1 MNPLL
6 RSYNSRTAAI
16 LGSAECEQCGRHITT
31 YSHSE
36 SLRGPHFCNDK
47 CKKEYE
53 AEQKAYCPECEYLK
67 EHCKCPKTAA
77 LLDDENED
85 NGERDRLLE
94 EMIDQGIEEF
104 NAMDTKDYSFTDD
117 DREVLKRD
125 FKVQA
130 SHLKHRLFAVNPMQ
144 QRPEGSKT
152 AGFQGTM
159 KHGIL
164 YFLDKN
170 KGARSK
176 FLLVNFPSIYGSSI
190 LTYMRREG
198 LIQKE
203 SEKATSNWLIT
214 PSGKEL
220 LEKTGPYTLAMYQK
234 YNSYYSHAEHLLK
247 SPEHAYWWEQ
257 HTSSDRDVEH
267 EQVSSS
273 TTEEL
278 LARLE
283 EINKRAEHR
292 WGVLLYRQDELREFQ
307 KIQSELWNRA
317 HGKESKPFTTTS
329 VPRDEMVRT
338 KSGSKKLLKHHLF
351 AQIPALPPTPPAE
364 VQSAPANLVRPALK
378 FPLKVQAPQP
388 AGGAVKRALPPEKAE
403 PPTKPNGEVEPS
415 WGESTLYGSHHW
427 EYDEEKKQEE
437 KKSSSGPRFA
447 AFVPKKAVI
456 DPNWEPGPGDPNYCE
471 ECEQPNNPE
480 NKYCDWCQAPMPQR
494 QRSEK
499 RESNPFATKHKL
511 LNRWEDEETP
521 VEERYPI
528 TDQDED
534 TLQEIYRMNA
544 KQAGSH
550 PKHPEAEYD
559 PMISDENVA
568 GFTDVS
574 GEQYHVPRKKLPE
587 GHPHR
592 TINEA
597 PWRNEDIQ
605 VRKNGKSHKI
615 ADLASTS
622 IDGSGWVMPNGDFER
637 GSHAA
642 VVRRLLGNIPNK
654 NIYSTAF
661 EKGWVRVEMNPA
673 SGVTC
678 LGTIIPMKKCEKLL
692 INIAKRTGMPE
703 IYAECGTGSEFTRGE
718 WDGRQFN
725 QQPRYGWHV
734 ARPIRTKKA
743 ESGPVDH
750 IIIDGKPGEWHVH
763 FQNADFPAEDK
774 VVANPGTAEEVA
786 GMYQDMYPDS
796 IVHVRKGYPDK
807 ATVSYGRPS
816 HSINPVLNPVQQVTA
831 KKEVNVKHPL
841 LRQAAVNSEGE
852 CANCG
857 EKKFDEQGR
866 CTNCDVCENCKGDT
880 AEGECPNC
888 DYCPDCEHKLEWEP
902 SGTPDHKRVRK
913 CMNTECCRYD
923 LDDDPDEVE
932 IVEDPMKEYGLWRHG
947 Q

>member
-53 AEQKAYCPECEYLK
+53 AEQKAYCPECDYLK
-67 EHCKCPKTAA
+67 EYCKCPK
-77 LLDDENED
+77 
-85 NGERDRLLE
+85 
-94 EMIDQGIEEF
+94 
-104 NAMDTKDYSFTDD
+104 
-117 DREVLKRD
+117 
-125 FKVQA
+125 
-130 SHLKHRLFAVNPMQ
+130 
-144 QRPEGSKT
+144 KT
-152 AGFQGTM
+152 AG
-159 KHGIL
+159 
-164 YFLDKN
+164 
-170 KGARSK
+170 
-176 FLLVNFPSIYGSSI
+176 VNW
-190 LTYMRREG
+190 
-198 LIQKE
+198 
-203 SEKATSNWLIT
+203 TSRDFE
-214 PSGKEL
+214 PK
-220 LEKTGPYTLAMYQK
+220 
-234 YNSYYSHAEHLLK
+234 
-247 SPEHAYWWEQ
+247 
-257 HTSSDRDVEH
+257 DRDVEH

-283 EINKRAEHR
+283 EINKRAERR

-338 KSGSKKLLKHHLF
+338 KSGGIFNRKKLVVLSPEERRTYMNLLSREMNNLGSEYLGDHHAQRQYEGAEERAWLQFQKMYPGMREFEGPKNGSLKKAGTDDPRYLPITISRLQQIKKEIEAKKDLANQLDVDWGSIDDAIEYLERMLPKPQQQDNPFSDADQQELKDMKMFGSKKLLQHRLF
-351 AQIPALPPTPPAE
+351 AGAPLPTPEQFQHCNKTLWERPSDYAAYVDE
-364 VQSAPANLVRPALK
+364 QKKEERRVQE
-378 FPLKVQAPQP
+378 PQ
-388 AGGAVKRALPPEKAE
+388 G
-403 PPTKPNGEVEPS
+403 
-415 WGESTLYGSHHW
+415 
-427 EYDEEKKQEE
+427 
-437 KKSSSGPRFA
+437 GPRFA

-471 ECEQPNNPE
+471 ECEHPNNPE

-494 QRSEK
+494 QHSEK

-534 TLQEIYRMNA
+534 TLQEIYLMNA

-568 GFTDVS
+568 GFTDAS

-592 TINEA
+592 TMNEDA
-597 PWRNEDIQ
+597 PWRNEDNPSCICGHGFYDHDERGDCDICGEKCGGFMPSHDAAPVKFASDIQ

-615 ADLASTS
+615 ADP
-622 IDGSGWVMPNGDFER
+622 VV
-637 GSHAA
+637 HADP
-642 VVRRLLGNIPNK
+642 VEKKDETGVNHPSLQWNWNENVNPEQFRR
-654 NIYSTAF
+654 
-661 EKGWVRVEMNPA
+661 
-673 SGVTC
+673 
-678 LGTIIPMKKCEKLL
+678 MKKKVSKMDPEEL
-692 INIAKRTGMPE
+692 KRRKKFLERELADPMLDMSERRAITGELDMVK
-703 IYAECGTGSEFTRGE
+703 IKMNAS
-718 WDGRQFN
+718 
-725 QQPRYGWHV
+725 
-734 ARPIRTKKA
+734 TKKA

-774 VVANPGTAEEVA
+774 VVTNPGTAEEVA

-796 IVHVRKGYPDK
+796 IVHVKKKEVPRSSQDDDYNQMRWTQLSM
-807 ATVSYGRPS
+807 AS
-816 HSINPVLNPVQQVTA
+816 A
-831 KKEVNVKHPL
+831 KKEANVKHPL
-841 LRQAAVNSEGE
+841 LKQAAINSEGE

-913 CMNTECCRYD
+913 CMNPECRRYD
-923 LDDDPDEVE
+923 LTLDDDPDEVE
-932 IVEDPMKEYGLWRHG
+932 IVDDPMEAYGLWRHG

>member
-53 AEQKAYCPECEYLK
+53 AEQKAYCPECDYLK
-67 EHCKCPKTAA
+67 EYCKCPK
-77 LLDDENED
+77 
-85 NGERDRLLE
+85 
-94 EMIDQGIEEF
+94 
-104 NAMDTKDYSFTDD
+104 
-117 DREVLKRD
+117 
-125 FKVQA
+125 
-130 SHLKHRLFAVNPMQ
+130 
-144 QRPEGSKT
+144 KT
-152 AGFQGTM
+152 AG
-159 KHGIL
+159 
-164 YFLDKN
+164 
-170 KGARSK
+170 
-176 FLLVNFPSIYGSSI
+176 VNW
-190 LTYMRREG
+190 
-198 LIQKE
+198 
-203 SEKATSNWLIT
+203 TSRDFE
-214 PSGKEL
+214 PK
-220 LEKTGPYTLAMYQK
+220 
-234 YNSYYSHAEHLLK
+234 
-247 SPEHAYWWEQ
+247 
-257 HTSSDRDVEH
+257 DRDVEH

-283 EINKRAEHR
+283 EINKRAERR

-338 KSGSKKLLKHHLF
+338 KSGSIFNRKKLVVLTPEQRRTYLNLLSREMNNLGSEYLGPTFHFQQSQHAEERAWLQFQKMYPGMREFEGPKNGSLKKAGTDDPRYLPITISRLQQIKKEIEAKKELADQLDVDWGSIDDAIEYLERMLPNPQQKTDYNPFSDADQQELKNMKMFGGLKHRLF
-351 AQIPALPPTPPAE
+351 AAPLPTPE
-364 VQSAPANLVRPALK
+364 QFQHCNKTLWERPSDYA
-378 FPLKVQAPQP
+378 A
-388 AGGAVKRALPPEKAE
+388 
-403 PPTKPNGEVEPS
+403 
-415 WGESTLYGSHHW
+415 Y
-427 EYDEEKKQEE
+427 EEKRKQEE
-437 KKSSSGPRFA
+437 KKSSGPRFA
-447 AFVPKKAVI
+447 AFIPKKAVI
-456 DPNWEPGPGDPNYCE
+456 SPNWEPGPGDPNYCE
-471 ECEQPNNPE
+471 ECEHPNNPE

-499 RESNPFATKHKL
+499 KESNPFATKHKL

-521 VEERYPI
+521 VEDRYPI

-534 TLQEIYRMNA
+534 ILQNEIYRMNA
-544 KQAGSH
+544 KRAGSH

-592 TINEA
+592 TMNEDA
-597 PWRNEDIQ
+597 PWRNEDNPSCICGHGFYDHDERGDCDLCREKCGGFMPSHDAAPVKFASDIR

-615 ADLASTS
+615 AEPIPGKEETENKEGVGVNHPRKWDWNET
-622 IDGSGWVMPNGDFER
+622 VNPEQF
-637 GSHAA
+637 
-642 VVRRLLGNIPNK
+642 RR
-654 NIYSTAF
+654 
-661 EKGWVRVEMNPA
+661 
-673 SGVTC
+673 
-678 LGTIIPMKKCEKLL
+678 MKKKVSKMDPEELKRRKKFLERELADPLL
-692 INIAKRTGMPE
+692 DMSERRAITGELDMVK
-703 IYAECGTGSEFTRGE
+703 IKMNAGS
-718 WDGRQFN
+718 
-725 QQPRYGWHV
+725 
-734 ARPIRTKKA
+734 TKKA

-796 IVHVRKGYPDK
+796 IVHVRRGVDPEEHPRPGREIDDYLHGR
-807 ATVSYGRPS
+807 TVR
-816 HSINPVLNPVQQVTA
+816 NAA
-831 KKEVNVKHPL
+831 KKEANVKHPL
-841 LRQAAVNSEGE
+841 LKQAAINSEGE

-857 EKKFDEQGR
+857 EKQFDEQGR
-866 CTNCDVCENCKGDT
+866 CTNCDVCESCKGDT

-913 CMNTECCRYD
+913 CMNPECRRYD
-923 LDDDPDEVE
+923 LTLDDDPDEVE
-932 IVEDPMKEYGLWRHG
+932 IVDDPMEAYGLWRHG

>member
-1 MNPLL
+1 MHPLL

-53 AEQKAYCPECEYLK
+53 AEQKAYCPECDYLK
-67 EHCKCPKTAA
+67 EYCKCPKTASFNTDWDRDEQ
-77 LLDDENED
+77 DDN
-85 NGERDRLLE
+85 DRLLDE
-94 EMIDQGIEEF
+94 AIDKAVEEF
-104 NAMDTKDYSFTDD
+104 NTPDLSSSLSNKDYSFTDD
-117 DREVLKRD
+117 DKKVLQRD
-125 FKVQA
+125 FKVLGF
-130 SHLKHRLFAVNPMQ
+130 LKHHLFAGQ
-144 QRPEGSKT
+144 
-152 AGFQGTM
+152 
-159 KHGIL
+159 
-164 YFLDKN
+164 DK
-170 KGARSK
+170 
-176 FLLVNFPSIYGSSI
+176 
-190 LTYMRREG
+190 
-198 LIQKE
+198 
-203 SEKATSNWLIT
+203 
-214 PSGKEL
+214 
-220 LEKTGPYTLAMYQK
+220 
-234 YNSYYSHAEHLLK
+234 
-247 SPEHAYWWEQ
+247 
-257 HTSSDRDVEH
+257 DVEH

-283 EINKRAEHR
+283 EINKRAERR

-338 KSGSKKLLKHHLF
+338 KSGS
-351 AQIPALPPTPPAE
+351 
-364 VQSAPANLVRPALK
+364 
-378 FPLKVQAPQP
+378 
-388 AGGAVKRALPPEKAE
+388 GGTGEK
-403 PPTKPNGEVEPS
+403 PTKKAGIIRDKLDKYSMERLLDTMGITIREFMNR
-415 WGESTLYGSHHW
+415 
-427 EYDEEKKQEE
+427 
-437 KKSSSGPRFA
+437 SSEQREQLLDTAHKELERLSGPRFA

-456 DPNWEPGPGDPNYCE
+456 SPNWGKPGPDDANYCE
-471 ECEQPNNPE
+471 DCDEPNDPH
-480 NKYCDWCQAPMPQR
+480 NKYCEKCNAPMPQR

-499 RESNPFATKHKL
+499 RESNQFSTKHKL

-559 PMISDENVA
+559 PMLSDENVA

-592 TINEA
+592 TLNEDA
-597 PWRNEDIQ
+597 PSDIQ

-615 ADLASTS
+615 
-622 IDGSGWVMPNGDFER
+622 
-637 GSHAA
+637 
-642 VVRRLLGNIPNK
+642 K
-654 NIYSTAF
+654 N
-661 EKGWVRVEMNPA
+661 RN
-673 SGVTC
+673 
-678 LGTIIPMKKCEKLL
+678 
-692 INIAKRTGMPE
+692 
-703 IYAECGTGSEFTRGE
+703 
-718 WDGRQFN
+718 
-725 QQPRYGWHV
+725 
-734 ARPIRTKKA
+734 AR
-743 ESGPVDH
+743 PVDH

-774 VVANPGTAEEVA
+774 IIAHPGTAEEVA

-796 IVHVRKGYPDK
+796 IVHVKKKEVPRSSQDDDYNQMRWTQLSM
-807 ATVSYGRPS
+807 AS
-816 HSINPVLNPVQQVTA
+816 A
-831 KKEVNVKHPL
+831 KKEANVKHPL
-841 LRQAAVNSEGE
+841 LKQAAINSEGE

-888 DYCPDCEHKLEWEP
+888 DYCTDCEHKLEWEP
-902 SGTPDHKRVRK
+902 SGTPDHKQVRK
-913 CMNTECCRYD
+913 CMNPECRRYD
-923 LDDDPDEVE
+923 LNLDDDPDEVE
-932 IVEDPMKEYGLWRHG
+932 IVKDPMEAYGCGDPDSELVSSFHD
-947 Q
+947 